1 MEALDAFRQR
11 LTYFVERGDEATA
24 KPTDAV
30 MFSDLDRAR
39 LAEMRDIWPQLPVET
54 RRRLVAA
61 MAELGEEQIEYNFSR
76 ALKAALR
83 DGDAEVRTRAIEGL
97 WEDDGEDFLAY
108 LLEDA
113 LADTD
118 RAVRE
123 AASRALARFSQL
135 AVQDELSSRWRAPLY
150 AALLALVRGNDSV
163 EVRRRALEAL
173 AVYPNDPEV
182 LTQIERAYADQDEHL
197 RRSAVYAMGRS
208 LDPRWLDTIVKEM
221 ENLSAAM
228 RYEATKASGELADRR
243 AVPRLIERLGDD
255 DREVQL
261 AAIGSLGQIGGASS
275 MNVLKRLAVSKDDVV
290 REAAEEALEEAS
302 FLTDPLGF
310 DNRLGGGEERR

>member
-11 LTYFVERGDEATA
+11 LSYFVEHGEEATA
-24 KPTDAV
+24 KPSDAV

-39 LAEMRDIWPQLPVET
+39 LAAMRDIWPQLAVET

-76 ALKAALR
+76 ALKATLH
-83 DGDAEVRTRAIEGL
+83 DDDAEVRTRAIEGL
-97 WEDDGEDFLAY
+97 WEDNGEDFLAY
-108 LLEDA
+108 LLDEA
-113 LADTD
+113 LADNE

-123 AASRALARFSQL
+123 AASRALARYSQL
-135 AVQDELSSRWRAPLY
+135 AVQDELSGRWRAPLY
-150 AALLALVRGNDSV
+150 AALLALVRGNDSI

-173 AVYPNDPEV
+173 AVYPDDPEV
-182 LTQIERAYADQDEHL
+182 LAQIELAYADQDERL
-197 RRSAVYAMGRS
+197 RQSALYAMGRS
-208 LDPRWLDTIVKEM
+208 LDSRWLDTIIREM

-275 MNVLKRLAVSKDDVV
+275 MNILKRLAVSRDDAV
-290 REAAEEALEEAS
+290 REAAEEALEEAA